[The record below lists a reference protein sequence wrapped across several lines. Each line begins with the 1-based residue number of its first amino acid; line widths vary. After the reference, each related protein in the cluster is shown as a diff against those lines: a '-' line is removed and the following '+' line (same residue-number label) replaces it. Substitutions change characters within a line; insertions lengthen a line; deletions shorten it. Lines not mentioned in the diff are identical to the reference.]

1 MPDAGSNG
9 TVPEIALRPIDR
21 ADWPAVHEWASTIE
35 ACRYQE
41 WGPNTA
47 AETKA
52 FVAQAVSNWN
62 QQQQDRYV
70 WVAEQQRAVIGL
82 GELTVR
88 SQRWRQGEVG
98 YAVHVSHWGRG
109 LGTAI
114 AQSLLT
120 IAFGSM
126 DLHRVM
132 ATCDPRNL
140 ASAAVLH
147 KVGMTFEGRLRHTMM
162 IRDGWRDSSVFS
174 ILADEWQARQD

>member
-9 TVPEIALRPIDR
+9 TVPEIALRPIDMD
-21 ADWPAVHEWASTIE
+21 DWAAVHEWASTTE

-41 WGPNTA
+41 RGRNTA
-47 AETKA
+47 TETKA

-98 YAVHVSHWGRG
+98 YAVHGSHWGRG

-174 ILADEWQARQD
+174 ILADEWQAGQD

>member
-1 MPDAGSNG
+1 M
-9 TVPEIALRPIDR
+9 
-21 ADWPAVHEWASTIE
+21 
-35 ACRYQE
+35 
-41 WGPNTA
+41 
-47 AETKA
+47 
-52 FVAQAVSNWN
+52 
-62 QQQQDRYV
+62 

-88 SQRWRQGEVG
+88 SQLWRQGEVG

-114 AQSLLT
+114 ARSLLT
-120 IAFGSM
+120 IAFDSM

-174 ILADEWQARQD
+174 ILADEWQARRDQGARSAYSRSGHPAPAGQSGCNTSCERTACRGRQTSGAPHRLPNICSFING